1 MTFDIR
7 KFEKLVSRYLIGSPA
22 LKSILKRV
30 YFRIF
35 RFFGRVF
42 FRAMKSP
49 IHIET
54 IGAEGVESFKGY
66 YDVSPENDNGLIFVY
81 ESSKS
86 TVEKPASLEQITIA
100 IYRGSDLTH
109 SVCTISTKAFNWQQ
123 GSRAYWLDGERLIFN
138 DYCPDKEIYIAKIWN
153 VVGDVIEKE
162 IDFAVESKLDKNK
175 YLSINFKRLAALR
188 PDYGYFAHSLSLPL
202 RSNHG
207 DDGIWIVD
215 IESGK
220 GELIYSLDDIISTSS
235 SSFSE
240 ETEHKLNHLMV
251 SPDNKHCLVVHRYF
265 ANGIRRGRLMLV
277 LLDERKI
284 IEIPTGGIV
293 SHYCWLSAD
302 VAVGYV
308 NDASGILRYY
318 HIDIASASLNGISKL
333 NELND
338 LSDGDGHPTNVGG
351 MRFVA
356 DTYPNRWGIQKL
368 IYCGRNGETQTLASM
383 SHGIKYGGES
393 RCDLHPAFCAKSGYL
408 YFDSVFSGKRRLY
421 RRKLIF

>member
-1 MTFDIR
+1 MTFDTR
-7 KFEKLVSRYLIGSPA
+7 EFEKLVSRYLAGSPV
-22 LKSILKRV
+22 LKSILKTV

-42 FRAMKSP
+42 FPAMKSP
-49 IHIET
+49 IPIET

-81 ESSKS
+81 ESSNS
-86 TVEKPASLEQITIA
+86 TAEKPSSLEQITIA
-100 IYRGSDLTH
+100 IYRSSDLTH
-109 SVCTISTKAFNWQQ
+109 SVCTTSTKAFNWQQ

-138 DYCPDKEIYIAKIWN
+138 DYCPDKEVYIAKIWN

-162 IDFAVESKLDKNK
+162 IDFAVESQLGKNK

-207 DDGIWIVD
+207 EDGIWIVD

-220 GELIYSLDDIISTSS
+220 GELVYSLDDIISTSS

-251 SPDNKHCLVVHRYF
+251 SPDNKHCLVLHRYF
-265 ANGIRRGRLMLV
+265 AKGIRRGRLMLV
-277 LLDERKI
+277 LLDDKKI

-293 SHYCWLSAD
+293 SHYCWLSENT
-302 VAVGYV
+302 AVGYV

-318 HIDIASASLNGISKL
+318 HIDIASAALNGIGKL

-338 LSDGDGHPTNVGG
+338 STDGDGHPTNVGG
-351 MRFVA
+351 MGFVT

-368 IYCGRNGETQTLASM
+368 IYCGRNGDTQALAWV
-383 SHGIKYGGES
+383 SHGIKYCGES
-393 RCDLHPAFCAKSGYL
+393 RCDLHPVFCAKSGYL